1 MSTTR
6 QAATITHPNEIFRRQ
21 RGHIETLQGQVKNL
35 QATNLNLLFKVV
47 FGVAPDLDA
56 AWAYLWNTGRA
67 FDRATPRAYRV
78 RKEQA

>member
-1 MSTTR
+1 MAKGHDM
-6 QAATITHPNEIFRRQ
+6 QTHPNEVFRRQ

-47 FGVAPDLDA
+47 FGVHGEHPAIWAGVA
-56 AWAYLWNTGRA
+56 ARLAYKRKPTAL
-67 FDRATPRAYRV
+67 AYRV

>member
-1 MSTTR
+1 MK
-6 QAATITHPNEIFRRQ
+6 THPNEIFRRQ

-47 FGVAPDLDA
+47 FGIIEQPMPA
-56 AWAYLWNTGRA
+56 AWQHKPTRLAR
-67 FDRATPRAYRV
+67 RV